1 MNPRRGLALAAL
13 LAALLPA
20 PALGKRS
27 LAPGEQV
34 DLNRASA
41 AELQRLPGVGRKR
54 ADAIVA
60 ARAQR
65 PFRRPE
71 EVLRVK
77 GLSRAW
83 FDRVRGHLTA
93 APAGPP
99 AAAPPGRG
107 GGPAAPAARR

>member
-1 MNPRRGLALAAL
+1 MTGSRRLPLLALLALLLPGPALAARK
-13 LAALLPA
+13 A
-20 PALGKRS
+20 

-60 ARAQR
+60 ARAHR

-71 EVLRVK
+71 DVLRVK
-77 GLSRAW
+77 GLSRSW
-83 FDRVRGHLTA
+83 FDKVKGHISA
-93 APAGPP
+93 
-99 AAAPPGRG
+99 
-107 GGPAAPAARR
+107 GPAAPGPAPAPAGRR

>member
-1 MNPRRGLALAAL
+1 MTSAGPLALLGL
-13 LAALLPA
+13 LAALLPD
-20 PALGKRS
+20 PALAKK

-34 DLNRASA
+34 DLNRATT

-60 ARAQR
+60 ARAQK

-71 EVLRVK
+71 DVLRVK

-83 FDRVRGHLTA
+83 FERVKGHLA
-93 APAGPP
+93 AGPP
-99 AAAPPGRG
+99 PPASAS
-107 GGPAAPAARR
+107 PVRR